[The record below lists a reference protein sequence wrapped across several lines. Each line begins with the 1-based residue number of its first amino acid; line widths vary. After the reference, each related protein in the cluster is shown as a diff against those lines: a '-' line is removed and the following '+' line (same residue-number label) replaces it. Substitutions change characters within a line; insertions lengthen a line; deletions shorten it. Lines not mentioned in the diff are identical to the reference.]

1 MDLRVVHP
9 YHQKY
14 SSYRAPSRSWRVK
27 PGVKS
32 CQFLLFQSTHGQE
45 SREVS
50 LIRSDGAHVGNDEVQ
65 RFSMEFA
72 AMVGA
77 YGCSER
83 DLNTILSCR
92 QSISVRLSMLIQI
105 WAATF

>member
-1 MDLRVVHP
+1 M
-9 YHQKY
+9 
-14 SSYRAPSRSWRVK
+14 K

-50 LIRSDGAHVGNDEVQ
+50 LIRSDGANVGNDEVKQ
-65 RFSMEFA
+65 FSMEFA

-77 YGCSER
+77 RGCSER
-83 DLNTILSCR
+83 DLNTILLSCR
-92 QSISVRLSMLIQI
+92 HSISVRLSMLNQI